1 MPRHRHRRPDRRPTV
16 ILRTFTQYDMDG
28 TTIKEY
34 PVTPRTLAP
43 TIRRALHDLNYRPS
57 EQTVTRIAVNLYR
70 NGRSVYALTRLTLE
84 EK

>member
-1 MPRHRHRRPDRRPTV
+1 M

-57 EQTVTRIAVNLYR
+57 DETVHRIADQLDQY
-70 NGRSVYALTRLTLE
+70 GHSAYALTGLILE
-84 EK
+84 ES

>member
-1 MPRHRHRRPDRRPTV
+1 M

-28 TTIKEY
+28 TTVKEY

-43 TIRRALHDLNYRPS
+43 TVRRALHDLNYHPS
-57 EQTVTRIAVNLYR
+57 DETVQRMLMNLHR
-70 NGRSVYALTRLTLE
+70 NGRSFYALTRLILE